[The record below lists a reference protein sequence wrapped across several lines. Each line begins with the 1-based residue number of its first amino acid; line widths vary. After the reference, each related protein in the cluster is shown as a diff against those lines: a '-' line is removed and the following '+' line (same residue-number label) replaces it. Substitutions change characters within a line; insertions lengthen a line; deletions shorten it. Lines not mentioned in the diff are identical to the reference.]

1 MTNSINPSINICR
14 IKLKNKPFLENSY
27 KFLDL
32 NFPFKMHEIAPIAP
46 VNKIL
51 RKYIITINPKVDK
64 LRNEL

>member
-1 MTNSINPSINICR
+1 
-14 IKLKNKPFLENSY
+14 
-27 KFLDL
+27 
-32 NFPFKMHEIAPIAP
+32 MHEIAPIAP